1 MKSKKTDV
9 IENFEIHM
17 MYDLARAAEILIYD
31 IDRRL
36 RQKNMCF
43 CREKKQLFN
52 KVTSLV
58 EGLMKWY
65 DKLEDDFVVAGVSAD
80 RYDLMRV
87 EANELIRLVL
97 LYADR
102 TAKSEEN
109 FNKIFDFISSLE
121 GEGLVTD
128 EVLNRFYLKQ

>member
-1 MKSKKTDV
+1 MKSKNTDIV
-9 IENFEIHM
+9 ENFEIHM

-43 CREKKQLFN
+43 HREKKQLFN
-52 KVTSLV
+52 KITGLV
-58 EGLMKWY
+58 EALMKQY
-65 DKLEDDFVVAGVSAD
+65 DKLEDDFVVAGLSAE

-97 LYADR
+97 LYADK
-102 TAKSEEN
+102 TARSEDN
-109 FNKIFDFISSLE
+109 LNKIFEFIKSLD

-128 EVLNRFYLKQ
+128 EVLNRFYLKM

>member
-1 MKSKKTDV
+1 MKSKNTDIV
-9 IENFEIHM
+9 ENFEIHM

-36 RQKNMCF
+36 RQKGHCF
-43 CREKKQLFN
+43 CREKKRQFN
-52 KVTSLV
+52 MITHNI
-58 EGLMKWY
+58 EGAMKNY
-65 DKLEDDFVVAGVSAD
+65 DKLEEDFIVAGLSAE

-109 FNKIFDFISSLE
+109 FNKIFDFIKSLP